1 MKTWQFIC
9 TTAIAV
15 LATGTV
21 WAQSITTFESCI
33 DAAGRTLPAVEDTTI
48 AKLVATSHDKD
59 GATIRYNPSLLPRLK
74 PMTRLFFFAHEC
86 ARNALGDGNKAAMS
100 VARAQQA
107 DCLGLATL
115 LDEGLLKREELP
127 ELQADLNFSEPEW
140 ALVPG
145 LPRSFNLAACHSRG
159 VVKLPLNAAPSGKQT
174 GWDACVRTCAAP
186 LLACGARCQ
195 ESYDKCV
202 AGCGGSGK

>member
-1 MKTWQFIC
+1 M
-9 TTAIAV
+9 TAISLLVA
-15 LATGTV
+15 ATV
-21 WAQSITTFESCI
+21 QAESITTFESCI

-48 AKLVATSHDKD
+48 SKLVATSHEQS
-59 GATIRYNPSLLPRLK
+59 GANIRYNPSLLPRLK

-127 ELQADLNFSEPEW
+127 ELQADLNFSEAEW
-140 ALVPG
+140 AMVPG
-145 LPRSFNLAACHSRG
+145 LPRSFDLAACHSRG

-195 ESYDKCV
+195 ENYDKCI